1 MSMASDDEM
10 LAFLRR
16 SLENSHVDQ
25 LELYFWEVEGDQLVF
40 A

>member
-1 MSMASDDEM
+1 MASDNEM

-16 SLENSHVDQ
+16 SLEHPHFDQ
-25 LELYFWEVEGDQLVF
+25 LELCFWEVEGDQLVF

>member
-1 MSMASDDEM
+1 MASDEKM

-16 SLENSHVDQ
+16 SLENPHPDQ
-25 LELYFWEVEGDQLVF
+25 LELCFWLVEGDQLVF